1 MFFKHNNQELKSK
14 KLLSVKNKYDPNAVR
29 FYTGFKIYD
38 ALIAVLTCLEP
49 KTKKIDFWQGTN
61 KYKDGTLKYLNKII
75 NKSGHNRKLSLL
87 TELVC
92 FY

>member
-38 ALIAVLTCLEP
+38 ALIAVFTCLES
-49 KTKKIDFWQGTN
+49 KTRKIDFWQ
-61 KYKDGTLKYLNKII
+61 DGTLKYLNKII
-75 NKSGHNRKLSLL
+75 NKSGRNRKLSLL